1 VSRKTEVREALV
13 SKKTPLAL
21 FVYNRPGH
29 TRRALAAI
37 ARLQRLSEVT
47 LHVFSD
53 APKSEKHAEA
63 VDDVRGLICAFALAP
78 PKDLTVHLVER
89 ERNLGLAGS
98 IAGSVTALTRQY
110 GQVIVLEDD
119 LVPTPD
125 FLPFMLD
132 GLKRYQDDPRVM
144 QISGCLLP
152 GRLQTAEDGFFL
164 PLTTTWGWATW
175 KRAWSAF
182 KPVDAADRARLETD
196 PALRSRFT
204 AEGRFDYV
212 AMLDDRLAGRNDS
225 WGIQWW
231 YAVAKAAG
239 LVLYPRESLI
249 WNGGF
254 DASGVHCGG
263 TEVFQ
268 PDPPPQFAAPRLGGE
283 MRLPAKVLIDKNSWA
298 KVLSFLEGPTR
309 PQSRPWREKLFAL
322 VKSFRT

>member
-1 VSRKTEVREALV
+1 LRETALND
-13 SKKTPLAL
+13 TIPLAL

-29 TRRALAAI
+29 TARALKAI
-37 ARLQRLSEVT
+37 GRLQRLSEIE

-53 APKSEKHAEA
+53 APKHEKHAKA
-63 VDDVRGLICAFALAP
+63 VDEVRQIIRAFASTP
-78 PKDLTVHLVER
+78 PTGLRVHVVER
-89 ERNLGLAGS
+89 AHNLGLAGS
-98 IAGSVTALTRQY
+98 IAGSVTELVRSH
-110 GQVIVLEDD
+110 GRVIVLEDD

-132 GLKRYQDDPRVM
+132 GLRRYQDDPRVM

-175 KRAWSAF
+175 ERAWSAF
-182 KPVDAADRARLETD
+182 KPVDAADRAQLDTD

-212 AMLDDRLAGRNDS
+212 AMLDDLLAGRNDS

-263 TEVFQ
+263 TEIFQ
-268 PDPPPQFAAPRLGGE
+268 PDPPPQFAAPRLGRERLGGE
-283 MRLPAKVLIDKNSWA
+283 MRLPAKVLIDKKSWA
-298 KVLSFLEGPTR
+298 KVLSFLEGPAR
-309 PQSRPWREKLFAL
+309 PQSRPWHEKLFAL